1 MTVYQF
7 DKAALER
14 LRDDVLENPLK
25 YEEMLKKA
33 GYSEKMDNHDNGDR
47 EILGPEGIDAAREIL
62 GLPWER

>member
-1 MTVYQF
+1 
-7 DKAALER
+7 
-14 LRDDVLENPLK
+14 VLENPLK